1 MLAAMREI
9 INPYVVINYNIDKKQ
24 LKLKEDGADSKVAEL
39 YIEHIPDNA
48 LAFTLDYQHK
58 KDKQKYKQLSLYV
71 KSTNDV
77 GVNKGCD
84 LIILWQDTEQKRA
97 LVFDLKSDSPKPQAT
112 QKQLDNSE
120 LFLKY
125 LLSMAEIHYGIDAN
139 GIEIDKAIVTTN
151 ARNVRKRTTYQPN
164 DEAALV
170 GNYKVESVVAN
181 ASRTA
186 SISFRQLTR
195 GAANSWK

>member
-1 MLAAMREI
+1 MLAAMKEI
-9 INPYVVINYNIDKKQ
+9 INPDVVINYDTAKKQ
-24 LKLKEDGADSKVAEL
+24 LKLKEDGAASKVAEL

-48 LAFTLDYQHK
+48 LAFTLDYQPRR
-58 KDKQKYKQLSLYV
+58 DKQKYKQLSLYV
-71 KSTNDV
+71 SSTNDV

-84 LIILWQDTEQKRA
+84 LIILWQDAEQRRA
-97 LVFDLKSDSPKPQAT
+97 LVFDLKSDSPKSQAT

-125 LLSMAEIHYGIDAN
+125 LLSMAEVHYEIDAN

-151 ARNVRKRTTYQPN
+151 PRNVRKRTTYPQN
-164 DEAALV
+164 ADTAQI

-181 ASRTA
+181 SSRTA

-195 GAANSWK
+195 GAANG

>member
-1 MLAAMREI
+1 MHSPLLWI
-9 INPYVVINYNIDKKQ
+9 ISP
-24 LKLKEDGADSKVAEL
+24 
-39 YIEHIPDNA
+39 
-48 LAFTLDYQHK
+48 K

-84 LIILWQDTEQKRA
+84 LIILWQNAEQKRA
-97 LVFDLKSDSPKPQAT
+97 LVFDLKSDRLKPKDN

-125 LLSMAEIHYGIDAN
+125 LLSMSEVHYEIDAN

-151 ARNVRKRTTYQPN
+151 ARNLRKRTTYQPN
-164 DEAALV
+164 ADMAQI

-181 ASRTA
+181 SSRTA

-195 GAANSWK
+195 

>member
-9 INPYVVINYNIDKKQ
+9 INPDVVIHYDTAKKK
-24 LKLKEDGADSKVAEL
+24 LKLKEEGADSKVAEL

-48 LAFTLDYQHK
+48 LAFTLDYQPK

-84 LIILWQDTEQKRA
+84 LIILWQNAEQKRA

-125 LLSMAEIHYGIDAN
+125 LLSMAAVHYGINVDS
-139 GIEIDKAIVTTN
+139 IEIDKAIVTTN

-164 DEAALV
+164 ADTAQV
-170 GNYKVESVVAN
+170 GNYKIESVVAN
-181 ASRTA
+181 SSRTA
-186 SISFRQLTR
+186 SVSFRQLIR
-195 GAANSWK
+195 GAANG

>member
-1 MLAAMREI
+1 MLAAMKEI
-9 INPYVVINYNIDKKQ
+9 INPDVVIPYDTENKR

-39 YIEHIPDNA
+39 YIEHIPVNA
-48 LAFTLDYQHK
+48 LAFTLDYQPK
-58 KDKQKYKQLSLYV
+58 REKQKYKQLSLYV
-71 KSTNDV
+71 NSTNGV
-77 GVNKGCD
+77 GVNQGCD

-97 LVFDLKSDSPKPQAT
+97 LVFELKSDRLKPKDI

-125 LLSMAEIHYGIDAN
+125 LLSMAKIHYGIDAN

-164 DEAALV
+164 ADTAQV
-170 GNYKVESVVAN
+170 GNYKVESVVPNDA
-181 ASRTA
+181 RTA
-186 SISFRQLTR
+186 SVSFRQLTR
-195 GAANSWK
+195 GAANG

>member
-9 INPYVVINYNIDKKQ
+9 INPDVVINYDTAKKQ
-24 LKLKEDGADSKVAEL
+24 LKLKEDGDDSKVAEL
-39 YIEHIPDNA
+39 YIDHIPENA
-48 LAFTLDYQHK
+48 LAFTFDYQPK

-71 KSTNDV
+71 KSTNDM

-84 LIILWQDTEQKRA
+84 LIILWQDAEQKRA

-125 LLSMAEIHYGIDAN
+125 LLSMAEVHYEIDAN
-139 GIEIDKAIVTTN
+139 GIEIDKAIVSTN

-164 DEAALV
+164 ADTAQI

-181 ASRTA
+181 SSRTA

-195 GAANSWK
+195 GAANG

>member
-1 MLAAMREI
+1 MLAAMKEI
-9 INPYVVINYNIDKKQ
+9 INPDVVIHYDTAKKQ

-39 YIEHIPDNA
+39 YIEHIPENA
-48 LAFTLDYQHK
+48 LAFTLDYQPK
-58 KDKQKYKQLSLYV
+58 RNKQKFKQLSLYIN
-71 KSTNDV
+71 STNDM

-97 LVFDLKSDSPKPQAT
+97 LVFDLKSDRLKPKDN

-125 LLSMAEIHYGIDAN
+125 LLSMAEVHYGIDAN

-181 ASRTA
+181 SSRTA
-186 SISFRQLTR
+186 NISFRQLTR
-195 GAANSWK
+195 GATNG

>member
-9 INPYVVINYNIDKKQ
+9 VNPDVVINYDTAKKQ
-24 LKLKEDGADSKVAEL
+24 LKLKEDGVDSKVAEL
-39 YIEHIPDNA
+39 YIEHIPNNA
-48 LAFTLDYQHK
+48 LAFTLDYQPK
-58 KDKQKYKQLSLYV
+58 RNKQKFKQLSLYV
-71 KSTNDV
+71 NSTNDV

-97 LVFDLKSDSPKPQAT
+97 LVFDLKSDRLKPKDN

-125 LLSMAEIHYGIDAN
+125 LLSMAAVHYGINVDS
-139 GIEIDKAIVTTN
+139 IEIDKAIVTTN

-164 DEAALV
+164 DEASMV

-181 ASRTA
+181 SSRTA

-195 GAANSWK
+195 GAANE

>member
-1 MLAAMREI
+1 MLAAMKEI
-9 INPYVVINYNIDKKQ
+9 INPDVIIDFDTKKKR
-24 LKLKEDGADSKVAEL
+24 LKLKEEGADSKVAEL

-48 LAFTLDYQHK
+48 LAFTLDYQPK
-58 KDKQKYKQLSLYV
+58 RNKQRYKQLSLYV
-71 KSTNDV
+71 NSTNDV

-84 LIILWQDTEQKRA
+84 LIILWQDTKQKRA
-97 LVFDLKSDSPKPQAT
+97 LVFDLKSDKPRPQAT

-125 LLSMAEIHYGIDAN
+125 LLSMAKAHYGIDAN

-151 ARNVRKRTTYQPN
+151 ARNVRKRTTYPPN
-164 DEAALV
+164 AETAQV

-186 SISFRQLTR
+186 SISFRQLTKGLQR
-195 GAANSWK
+195 AN